1 MKINRTSRCLLV
13 FLCAS
18 LLTSAC
24 SAPAARTQPVVPTQT
39 QTLVGS
45 PTPPAATAEPL
56 ASPTEA
62 RVSTEA
68 RLTDADAALQF
79 GDYPAA
85 LQAYAAGKSSGSA
98 ALRAASLFGQGLVNF
113 KLGDYFQ
120 AKPFLLEL
128 ISTYPDSLPAARANY
143 LLARIAVSE
152 KNYSDA
158 VNYLTAYQQA
168 RPGVLDAFIFEQIGD
183 LRAQTGE
190 HDLALKAYSS
200 AYLTSDPNDNAA
212 LAIKVGSEYMEL
224 GQNEQ
229 ASAIYLDVYARTAD
243 IYLKSQLDLQLGR
256 ASIAQGAVEE
266 GFAYYQHAVNNYP
279 ETYDAYSA
287 VLALLDAEQSV
298 DELQRGLINYFRGQ
312 YDLANEAFD
321 RYMEGDGLE
330 KDKALYYQA
339 LAARAKGLELYA
351 FHSEER
357 FALNQISGTPQDQTA
372 IALWEQLVSDYPK
385 SNYLSH
391 AIEDI
396 VYTQYQYMNRVD
408 LAAQTALDYVSQQP
422 LSVYAPSLLFTA
434 GRYLEI
440 QGKLEEAA
448 QVWDRIAVNYPSS
461 DQSFQGAFFAG
472 ILHYRRGDLTS
483 SAASFNR
490 AILLALEPLESA
502 GAYLWLGKLSQA
514 AGDLDKA
521 RAYWNSAAQVDPAGY
536 YGLRAVE
543 LAENKPPFASP
554 EALDLRI
561 DLVNARQVAAAWMR
575 TSFNLPPQ
583 VNLDYSPELWNDPR
597 FVRAQEYWSL
607 GLYTQ
612 ARLEFE
618 SLRIDNRLDVLN
630 SFRLLKAFL
639 DYGFYASAIET
650 SQTIATLAGYS
661 DIALADNLPAYF
673 RYVYYGTYYLT
684 WVQDAAETYD
694 LPVLVLFSLI
704 HQESRFQP
712 FAQSSAGAQ
721 GLLQLMPQTAA
732 TIASEINYPPNFS
745 TNDLGVPLYNLT
757 LGANYLARQY
767 FGFDDDTYAALAA
780 YNSGPVNTREW
791 KEIAGSDPD
800 LFVGSIRYLESR
812 TYVRKIAEIFAQ
824 YARLYGK

>member
-1 MKINRTSRCLLV
+1 M
-13 FLCAS
+13 
-18 LLTSAC
+18 
-24 SAPAARTQPVVPTQT
+24 
-39 QTLVGS
+39 GS
-45 PTPPAATAEPL
+45 PTPLAATAEPL
-56 ASPTEA
+56 TSPTEA

-98 ALRAASLFGQGLVNF
+98 ALRAAGLFGQGLVNF

-128 ISTYPDSLPAARANY
+128 ISTYPDSLPAARASY

-168 RPGVLDAFIFEQIGD
+168 RPGVLDAFILEQIGD

-200 AYLTSDPNDNAA
+200 AYLASDPDDNAA

-229 ASAIYLDVYARTAD
+229 ASAIYRDVYARTAD
-243 IYLKSQLDLQLGR
+243 IYLKSQLDLLLGR

-266 GFAYYQHAVNNYP
+266 GFAYTSMRSTTIPGRMTPIPPSWRSWMRNKVSMNCG
-279 ETYDAYSA
+279 
-287 VLALLDAEQSV
+287 
-298 DELQRGLINYFRGQ
+298 GLINYFGVNMTWRMRLRSLHGS
-312 YDLANEAFD
+312 
-321 RYMEGDGLE
+321 DGLE
-330 KDKALYYQA
+330 KDKAYYQA
-339 LAARAKGLELYA
+339 LVARAKGLELYA

-357 FALNQISGTPQDQTA
+357 FALNRLAARQIKPPSP
-372 IALWEQLVSDYPK
+372 LERLVSDYPK

-408 LAAQTALDYVSQQP
+408 LAPQTALDYVSQQP

-472 ILHYRRGDLTS
+472 ILHYRRGDITS

-575 TSFNLPPQ
+575 TSFNLP
-583 VNLDYSPELWNDPR
+583 R
-597 FVRAQEYWSL
+597 R
-607 GLYTQ
+607 
-612 ARLEFE
+612 
-618 SLRIDNRLDVLN
+618 
-630 SFRLLKAFL
+630 
-639 DYGFYASAIET
+639 
-650 SQTIATLAGYS
+650 
-661 DIALADNLPAYF
+661 
-673 RYVYYGTYYLT
+673 
-684 WVQDAAETYD
+684 
-694 LPVLVLFSLI
+694 
-704 HQESRFQP
+704 
-712 FAQSSAGAQ
+712 
-721 GLLQLMPQTAA
+721 
-732 TIASEINYPPNFS
+732 
-745 TNDLGVPLYNLT
+745 
-757 LGANYLARQY
+757 
-767 FGFDDDTYAALAA
+767 
-780 YNSGPVNTREW
+780 
-791 KEIAGSDPD
+791 
-800 LFVGSIRYLESR
+800 
-812 TYVRKIAEIFAQ
+812 
-824 YARLYGK
+824 